1 MEKYLEGTWE
11 EFEQW
16 IRFTIGSGFRW
27 HVTPL
32 DNPSTRQ
39 MVADLVLQDIH
50 ENNGAFPQTNA
61 FIGRK

>member
-16 IRFTIGSGFRW
+16 IRFTIGSDFRW

-32 DNPSTRQ
+32 DNRSTRQ

-50 ENNGAFPQTNA
+50 ANKGAFPQTNA